1 MDQLIEFIGN
11 HWLLVAA
18 LIVVLGLLGYVSLVG
33 SKGSVSAL
41 GATEMINRRDALVVD
56 IRSMNDFAKGHII
69 NALNIPV
76 NDLKKQIGTLDKY
89 RGKPVIVVCRS
100 GNQSQLAVR
109 QLRQAGFDEVYN
121 LAGGMVGWQ
130 SANLPTTKKK

>member
-33 SKGSVSAL
+33 SKGSVNAL

-69 NALNIPV
+69 NAVNIPV
-76 NDLKKQIGTLDKY
+76 NDLKKQIGSLDKY
-89 RGKPVIVVCRS
+89 RGKPVIVACRS
-100 GNQSQLAVR
+100 GNQSQLAAR

-121 LAGGMVGWQ
+121 LSGGMIGWQ
-130 SANLPTTKKK
+130 AANLPTTKKQ